1 MTESRMTHVAI
12 SGGSAG
18 LSAALFS
25 AENDLETTV
34 FDINET
40 WMHDAAA

>member
-1 MTESRMTHVAI
+1 MTHVAI
-12 SGGSAG
+12 SGGGSAG

-34 FDINET
+34 FDT
-40 WMHDAAA
+40 TVWMHDAAA